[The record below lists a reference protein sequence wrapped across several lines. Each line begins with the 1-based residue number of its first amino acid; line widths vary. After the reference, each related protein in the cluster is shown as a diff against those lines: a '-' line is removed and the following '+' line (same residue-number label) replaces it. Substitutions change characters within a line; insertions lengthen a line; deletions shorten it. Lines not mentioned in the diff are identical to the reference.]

1 MELRRNI
8 LLSAAFATG
17 AICAAGANN
26 SITTALESSV
36 VRMGSYVNL
45 EVQAVEPAGGDAEI
59 LRLTEMWPKEVELR
73 PDSTTTIK
81 EIGNGLQEVT
91 RTYKLQSFDSGV
103 YVIPP
108 FLHIVGTDT
117 TLSNAITLKVNPI
130 DVSHLEDIHPMA
142 SAMSPGSKWYDFL
155 PDWLTDNWKWLLAG
169 IILLA
174 AGIVAVL
181 ILTKRIKVPFLPE
194 KKVEPPYDQAKR
206 LLALLREER
215 LWEKGRDKEYYS
227 ELTDILR
234 RYIGRRYDINA
245 LEMTSSQLLSHLAQ
259 MPELASELPNVKA
272 VLDTADFV
280 KFAKMQPKPEVN
292 VKAYDATDEFIE
304 NTRPVESAEADGD
317 ESEAK
322 QPTTETENKPNT
334 EN

>member
-1 MELRRNI
+1 M
-8 LLSAAFATG
+8 SAVAGG
-17 AICAAGANN
+17 ALWAAANN
-26 SITTALESSV
+26 SITTSIESSV
-36 VRMGSYVNL
+36 VPMGSYVNL
-45 EVQAVEPAGGDAEI
+45 QVQAVEPQGNQTEI
-59 LRLTEMWPKEVELR
+59 LRLTEMWPKEVEIR
-73 PDSTTTIK
+73 PDSSTTVK

-91 RTYKLQSFDSGV
+91 RNYKLQSFDSGV

-108 FLHIVGTDT
+108 FIHIVGADT
-117 TLSNAITLKVNPI
+117 TLSNALSLKVNPI
-130 DVSHLEDIHPMA
+130 DVSHMEDIHPMA
-142 SAMSPGSKWYDFL
+142 SVMGPGSKWYDFL
-155 PDWLTDNWKWLLAG
+155 PDWLTDNWKWLLTG

-206 LLALLREER
+206 LLAMLKEEH
-215 LWEKGRDKEYYS
+215 LWEKGQDKEYYS

-245 LEMTSSQLLSHLAQ
+245 LEMTSSQLMAHLSDI
-259 MPELASELPNVKA
+259 PELAPELSKVKA

-304 NTRPVESAEADGD
+304 NTRPAEVP
-317 ESEAK
+317 EAEEASSPSPAEHETNLK
-322 QPTTETENKPNT
+322 TEN
-334 EN
+334 

>member
-1 MELRRNI
+1 MKKSLRYI
-8 LLSAAFATG
+8 LLSAAACG
-17 AICAAGANN
+17 AFYAAANN
-26 SITTALESSV
+26 SITSTIESSV
-36 VRMGSYVNL
+36 AVMGSYVNL
-45 EVQAVEPAGGDAEI
+45 QIQAVEPQGSQSEI
-59 LRLTEMWPKEVELR
+59 LRLTDMWPKEVELR
-73 PDSTTTIK
+73 PDSTTSVK

-108 FLHIVGTDT
+108 FIHIVGADT
-117 TLSNAITLKVNPI
+117 AISNTITLKINPI
-130 DVSHLEDIHPMA
+130 DVSHMEDIHPMA
-142 SAMSPGSKWYDFL
+142 TVMSAGSKWYDFL

-174 AGIVAVL
+174 AGIVTVL
-181 ILTKRIKVPFLPE
+181 ILTNRLKVPFLPE

-206 LLALLREER
+206 LLAMLKEEH
-215 LWEKGRDKEYYS
+215 LWEKGHDKEYYS

-234 RYIGRRYDINA
+234 RYISRRYDVNA
-245 LEMTSSQLLSHLAQ
+245 LEMTSSQLLKHLAEI
-259 MPELASELPNVKA
+259 PEIAAELPNVKA

-304 NTRPVESAEADGD
+304 NTRPAEIAEDDNATSTAGD
-317 ESEAK
+317 ETNLK
-322 QPTTETENKPNT
+322 PEN
-334 EN
+334 